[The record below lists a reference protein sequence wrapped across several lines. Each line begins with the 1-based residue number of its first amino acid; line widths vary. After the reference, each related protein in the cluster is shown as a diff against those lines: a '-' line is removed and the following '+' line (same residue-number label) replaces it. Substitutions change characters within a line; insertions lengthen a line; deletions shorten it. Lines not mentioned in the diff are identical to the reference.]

1 MLDKLIGALIGF
13 AICKFLAGGSDV
25 LSNLFHVSY
34 KTRPGQSGP
43 SPSPALT
50 TTAVSFPVKDPGGLP
65 PWPTG
70 WKPMAP
76 LPSSVVQRAV
86 ALLPVM
92 AVNEKK
98 VEQGPDGGWVTYYKS
113 KQGTKTGVT
122 AWMPKPGALTAT
134 TPVAA

>member
-13 AICKFLAGGSDV
+13 AICKLLAGGSDL
-25 LSNLFHVSY
+25 LSMFHVSH
-34 KTRPGQSGP
+34 KSGTTP

-70 WKPMAP
+70 WKPMSP
-76 LPSSVVQRAV
+76 LPASVVQRAV

-92 AVNEKK
+92 QVNERK

-113 KQGTKTGVT
+113 RDGKKTGVT
-122 AWMPKPGALTAT
+122 AWMPKPGALAT
-134 TPVAA
+134 TTPAAA